1 MSNSLYLAAL
11 AVAAIDGLD
20 AVGTRPPFTDSD
32 DYVAGGVLDA
42 NGRHWVVKCPKNSHA
57 STLIE
62 AEAALAPLLLDE
74 LRRGNLPFDIVRPA
88 GFANAAT
95 GGRALVF
102 PEPFGRVLGWDE
114 MSAADARELGRTL
127 AAIHALEPDVIADAG
142 LPVYSAEEWRARV
155 SAELHDVDAASPLP
169 GILRRRWDEA
179 LEDSRLWQ
187 FEGVVVH
194 GDVDAENFLWSSNG
208 IATVVGFGQAKVADP
223 ALDLSPFLSLPE
235 RAYASAIDSYENTR
249 DLELDDAMYTRAPHG
264 GVGHSP
270 VAQARHPHPQS
281 GRRDGGPRDAGRTR
295 PPDRGRP
302 RVEGGPGLERHRL
315 SSSMRAAICCSSRSP
330 AIRVPPSRR

>member
-95 GGRALVF
+95 G
-102 PEPFGRVLGWDE
+102 
-114 MSAADARELGRTL
+114 
-127 AAIHALEPDVIADAG
+127 
-142 LPVYSAEEWRARV
+142 
-155 SAELHDVDAASPLP
+155 
-169 GILRRRWDEA
+169 
-179 LEDSRLWQ
+179 
-187 FEGVVVH
+187 
-194 GDVDAENFLWSSNG
+194 
-208 IATVVGFGQAKVADP
+208 
-223 ALDLSPFLSLPE
+223 
-235 RAYASAIDSYENTR
+235 
-249 DLELDDAMYTRAPHG
+249 
-264 GVGHSP
+264 
-270 VAQARHPHPQS
+270 
-281 GRRDGGPRDAGRTR
+281 AGR
-295 PPDRGRP
+295 
-302 RVEGGPGLERHRL
+302 
-315 SSSMRAAICCSSRSP
+315 SSSP
-330 AIRVPPSRR
+330 NPSGGSWLG

>member
-1 MSNSLYLAAL
+1 MSHSLYLAAL

-114 MSAADARELGRTL
+114 MSAADA
-127 AAIHALEPDVIADAG
+127 G

-169 GILRRRWDEA
+169 AILRRRWDEA

-249 DLELDDAMYTRAPHG
+249 DLELDDAMYTRMLLMSELAIPRWLMHG
-264 GVGHSP
+264 IRTHNPDVETEAHGMLDEL
-270 VAQARHPHPQS
+270 ARQIEADPEL
-281 GRRDGGPRDAGRTR
+281 RAGLAWSVT
-295 PPDRGRP
+295 D
-302 RVEGGPGLERHRL
+302 
-315 SSSMRAAICCSSRSP
+315 
-330 AIRVPPSRR
+330 

>member
-74 LRRGNLPFDIVRPA
+74 LRRSNLPFDIVRPA

-169 GILRRRWDEA
+169 AILRRRWDEA

-249 DLELDDAMYTRAPHG
+249 DLELDDAMYTRMLLMSELAIPRWLMHG
-264 GVGHSP
+264 IRTHNPDVETEAHGMLDEL
-270 VAQARHPHPQS
+270 ARQIEADPEL
-281 GRRDGGPRDAGRTR
+281 RAGLAWSVT
-295 PPDRGRP
+295 D
-302 RVEGGPGLERHRL
+302 
-315 SSSMRAAICCSSRSP
+315 
-330 AIRVPPSRR
+330 